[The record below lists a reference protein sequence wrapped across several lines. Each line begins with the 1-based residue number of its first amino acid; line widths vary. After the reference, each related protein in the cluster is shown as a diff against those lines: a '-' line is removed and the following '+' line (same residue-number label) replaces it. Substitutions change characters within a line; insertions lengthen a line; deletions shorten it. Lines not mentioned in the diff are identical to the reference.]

1 MTIEL
6 NFKSDLKVRW
16 LYRLLLVMIAGG
28 GTKIMWKFLILS
40 VGEAIESGRLL
51 ARPFAGDC
59 KSASALGSSTSA
71 ERLKLWTQ
79 AG

>member
-1 MTIEL
+1 
-6 NFKSDLKVRW
+6 
-16 LYRLLLVMIAGG
+16 
-28 GTKIMWKFLILS
+28 MWKFLILS

-71 ERLKLWTQ
+71 ERLKHGRKQ
-79 AG
+79 AKPYTDK